1 MNRKIIID
9 SNILF
14 SALLNLDSKIGQ
26 ILLIGNKY
34 FDFYAPGYIREEIF
48 EYKDK
53 IMKYS
58 FMNEIEFIETYELLM
73 HEIRV
78 MNSKLIPTEFYNKA
92 LNLCKDV
99 DINDT
104 IFVALSEY
112 LRARLWTG
120 DKKLKSGLEP
130 KGYFRIIS
138 TEQLFK
144 EFLEREFKR

>member
-1 MNRKIIID
+1 LNRKIIID

-26 ILLIGNKY
+26 ILLIGDKY

-53 IMKYS
+53 IMKHS
-58 FMNEIEFIETYELLM
+58 RMNEIEFIETYELLM
-73 HEIRV
+73 HGIRV
-78 MNSKLIPTEFYNKA
+78 MNSKLIPPEFYSKA

-99 DINDT
+99 DVDDT

-120 DKKLKSGLEP
+120 DKKLKNGLKQ
-130 KGYFRIIS
+130 KGYFRIIA
-138 TEQLFK
+138 TEELFK
-144 EFLEREFKR
+144 EFLEKESNR